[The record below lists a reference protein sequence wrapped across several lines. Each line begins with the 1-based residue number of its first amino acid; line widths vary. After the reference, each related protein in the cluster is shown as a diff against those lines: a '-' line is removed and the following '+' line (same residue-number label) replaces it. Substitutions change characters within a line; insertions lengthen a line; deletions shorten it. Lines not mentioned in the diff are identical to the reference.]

1 MPTRRAPKGRL
12 DQWGARKLA
21 RLDARVAHRGRG
33 LPFRPWRHDRYGRT
47 LYVDARSRT
56 HAAALILT
64 ELGFRQRRDKPWL
77 FCFQIDPDCIVFAN
91 LGSTEE
97 IPIWEEPYAH
107 LHWQFAG
114 SDSDAEAALLAG
126 VFTRLRAA
134 NVPVRADFYHHGFD
148 PDPGAPTP
156 AARQHVD
163 GALLNRLLS
172 APDV

>member
-1 MPTRRAPKGRL
+1 MRYLVLLSPLVALASALVGSARAAPNE
-12 DQWGARKLA
+12 AR
-21 RLDARVAHRGRG
+21 
-33 LPFRPWRHDRYGRT
+33 
-47 LYVDARSRT
+47 
-56 HAAALILT
+56 I
-64 ELGFRQRRDKPWL
+64 
-77 FCFQIDPDCIVFAN
+77 
-91 LGSTEE
+91 EE
-97 IPIWEEPYAH
+97 ISIWEEPSARV
-107 LHWQFAG
+107 HWQFAG

-156 AARQHVD
+156 DARQHVN